1 MNWIFNP
8 DGNRCWP
15 TDGEP
20 LIPPAYFDGARQ
32 HEAEPTAPAREARKL
47 GMKIALFPLDVVLF
61 PGALLPL
68 HIFEERY
75 KEMVSECLDTEAEF
89 GVVRV
94 QSEGLAVVGCAA
106 GIIRVLRRYDDG
118 QLDIL
123 CEGRRRFEI
132 EQLDN
137 TRSFLQAQ
145 IDYFEDEP
153 LDSSREA
160 RAACLAMHLEVLSL
174 AGVGRES
181 YSFDLDKG
189 VSFQLGW
196 ELPSDLGFKQRLL
209 TSTSDRERTELLHGF
224 YDDILP
230 KLRRGA
236 NAQKNGGGG
245 TVM

>member
-1 MNWIFNP
+1 
-8 DGNRCWP
+8 
-15 TDGEP
+15 
-20 LIPPAYFDGARQ
+20 
-32 HEAEPTAPAREARKL
+32 
-47 GMKIALFPLDVVLF
+47 MKIPLFPLDVVLF

-75 KEMVSECLDTEAEF
+75 REMISECLETQTEF
-89 GVVRV
+89 GVVRT
-94 QSEGLAVVGCAA
+94 QREGLAIVGCTA
-106 GIIRVLRRYDDG
+106 GVVRVLRRYDDG

-123 CEGRRRFEI
+123 CEGNKRFEI

-137 TRSFLQAQ
+137 SRSFLQAEV
-145 IDYFEDEP
+145 DFFEDEP

-160 RAACLAMHLEVLSL
+160 RATCLAMHLEVLSL

-189 VSFQLGW
+189 VSFQLAW
-196 ELPSDLGFKQRLL
+196 ELPSDLGFKQQLL

-224 YDDILP
+224 YDEILP

-236 NAQKNGGGG
+236 NAQNNGSHG

>member
-1 MNWIFNP
+1 
-8 DGNRCWP
+8 
-15 TDGEP
+15 
-20 LIPPAYFDGARQ
+20 
-32 HEAEPTAPAREARKL
+32 
-47 GMKIALFPLDVVLF
+47 MKIALFPLDVVLF

-75 KEMVSECLDTEAEF
+75 KEMVSECLANEGEF

-94 QSEGLAVVGCAA
+94 QREGLAVVGCAA
-106 GIIRVLRRYDDG
+106 GIVRVLRRYDDG
-118 QLDIL
+118 QMDIL
-123 CEGRRRFEI
+123 CEGRKRFEI

-137 TRSFLQAQ
+137 TRSFLQAEV
-145 IDYFEDEP
+145 DYFEDEP
-153 LDSSREA
+153 LDSARDA

-174 AGVGRES
+174 AGIGRES

-189 VSFQLGW
+189 VSFQLAW

-209 TSTSDRERTELLHGF
+209 VSTSDRERTDLLHAF
-224 YDDILP
+224 YEDILP

-236 NAQKNGGGG
+236 HAHKNGSDG

>member
-1 MNWIFNP
+1 
-8 DGNRCWP
+8 
-15 TDGEP
+15 
-20 LIPPAYFDGARQ
+20 
-32 HEAEPTAPAREARKL
+32 
-47 GMKIALFPLDVVLF
+47 MKIAVFPLDVVLF

-75 KEMVSECLDTEAEF
+75 KEMVSECLASNSEF

-94 QSEGLAVVGCAA
+94 QREGLAVVGCAA
-106 GIIRVLRRYDDG
+106 GITRVLHRYDDG

-123 CEGRRRFEI
+123 CEGRKRFEI

-137 TRSFLQAQ
+137 TRSFLQAEV
-145 IDYFEDEP
+145 DYFEDEP

-160 RAACLAMHLEVLSL
+160 RATCLAMHLEVLSL

-189 VSFQLGW
+189 VSFQLAW

-209 TSTSDRERTELLHGF
+209 SSTSDRERTALLHSF
-224 YDDILP
+224 YTEILP

-236 NAQKNGGGG
+236 NAHKNGGNG
-245 TVM
+245 TIM

>member
-1 MNWIFNP
+1 
-8 DGNRCWP
+8 
-15 TDGEP
+15 
-20 LIPPAYFDGARQ
+20 
-32 HEAEPTAPAREARKL
+32 
-47 GMKIALFPLDVVLF
+47 MKIPLFPLDVVLF
-61 PGALLPL
+61 PGAVLPL

-75 KEMVSECLDTEAEF
+75 KEMIGECLQGETEF

-94 QSEGLAVVGCAA
+94 QREGLAVVGCSA
-106 GIIRVLRRYDDG
+106 GVARVLRRYDDG
-118 QLDIL
+118 RLDIL

-137 TRSFLQAQ
+137 TRRFLQAEV
-145 IDYFEDEP
+145 DYFEEEP
-153 LDSSREA
+153 LDSSRDA
-160 RAACLAMHLEVLSL
+160 RASCLAMHLEVLSL

-189 VSFQLGW
+189 VSMQLAW

-209 TSTSDRERTELLHGF
+209 TVKSDRERTQLLQSF
-224 YDDILP
+224 YKEILP

-236 NAQKNGGGG
+236 HAHKNGGDG

>member
-1 MNWIFNP
+1 
-8 DGNRCWP
+8 
-15 TDGEP
+15 
-20 LIPPAYFDGARQ
+20 
-32 HEAEPTAPAREARKL
+32 
-47 GMKIALFPLDVVLF
+47 MKIALFPLDVVLF

-75 KEMVSECLDTEAEF
+75 KEMVSECLESGAEF

-94 QSEGLAVVGCAA
+94 QREGLAVAGCSA
-106 GIIRVLRRYDDG
+106 GITRVLRRYDDG
-118 QLDIL
+118 QVDIL
-123 CEGRRRFEI
+123 CEGRKRFEI

-137 TRSFLQAQ
+137 SRSFLQAEV
-145 IDYFEDEP
+145 DYFEDEP

-160 RAACLAMHLEVLSL
+160 RATCLALHLEVLSL

-189 VSFQLGW
+189 VSFQLAW

-209 TSTSDRERTELLHGF
+209 TSRSDRERTELLGGF
-224 YDDILP
+224 YNEILP

-236 NAQKNGGGG
+236 QAGKNGSD
-245 TVM
+245 TIM